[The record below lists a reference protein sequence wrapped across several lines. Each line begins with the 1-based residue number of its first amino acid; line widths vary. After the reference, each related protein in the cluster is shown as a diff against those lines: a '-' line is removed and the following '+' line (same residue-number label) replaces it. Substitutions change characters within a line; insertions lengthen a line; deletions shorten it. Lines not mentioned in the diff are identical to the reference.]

1 MINREIV
8 YERNLT
14 GSFMKIA
21 AGIHAGLDEKLMLRR
36 KLPGLLAVEKAYM
49 DGEGQYWYN
58 ISGKQSL
65 DMYCRVKE
73 VDISFIEKLIMS
85 ICSEMEILEWNLIQT
100 N

>member
-49 DGEGQYWYN
+49 DGEGRCGITYPVN
-58 ISGKQSL
+58 S
-65 DMYCRVKE
+65 R
-73 VDISFIEKLIMS
+73 LIC
-85 ICSEMEILEWNLIQT
+85 IAG
-100 N
+100 